1 MNICGIEKVSLVDF
15 DGKICAT
22 VFCPGCNF
30 ACPYCHNGGILSN
43 STALLKQTEVFDF
56 LTKRKKILDAVT
68 VSGGEPTLQKDLAE
82 FLKQL
87 KDMGYAVKLDTN
99 GSNFETLKYVVKNK
113 LVDYIAMD
121 VKNSKEYYPKT
132 IGKTSFDLSQILQSI
147 EFLKQNTV
155 DYEFRTTLVK
165 DFHTQQSIE
174 SMASLLNGAKKLF
187 LQKFKQTET
196 CLTTG
201 LFPVPKEQAELFA
214 EILRKTVN
222 QVFLRG
228 Y

>member
-22 VFCPGCNF
+22 LFCPGCNF

-43 STALLKQTEVFDF
+43 STTLLNLAEVFDL
-56 LTKRKKILDAVT
+56 LTKRKKMLDAVT
-68 VSGGEPTLQKDLAE
+68 VSGGEPTLQKDLSE

-99 GSNFETLKYVVKNK
+99 GSNFDALKHVVENK
-113 LVDYIAMD
+113 LVDYVAMD
-121 VKNSKEYYPKT
+121 VKNSKECYTKT
-132 IGKTSFDLSQILQSI
+132 IGKINFDLSQILQSI
-147 EFLKQNTV
+147 EFLKQNKV

-174 SMASLLNGAKKLF
+174 SMATLLNGAKKLF

-196 CLTTG
+196 CLSTG
-201 LFPVPKEQAELFA
+201 LLPVPKEQAELFA
-214 EILRKTVN
+214 KILRKTVN

>member
-22 VFCPGCNF
+22 IFCPGCNF

-43 STALLKQTEVFDF
+43 STALLNEAEVFDF
-56 LTKRKKILDAVT
+56 LTKRKKMIDAVT
-68 VSGGEPTLQKDLAE
+68 VSGGEPTLQKDLAK

-99 GSNFETLKYVVKNK
+99 GSNFETLKHVVENK
-113 LVDYIAMD
+113 LVDYVAMD

-132 IGKTSFDLSQILQSI
+132 IGKTNFDLSQILQSI
-147 EFLKQNTV
+147 EFLKHNTL

-174 SMASLLNGAKKLF
+174 NMASLLNGAKKLF
-187 LQKFKQTET
+187 LQKFKQAET

-201 LFPVPKEQAELFA
+201 LLPVPKDQAELFA
-214 EILRKTVN
+214 NILRKSVN
-222 QVFLRG
+222 QVSLRG